1 MKEGKGIYRAIGAL
15 AIGFVLVI
23 LAAAQGTGRL
33 TGQVLDLQGKPWPDV
48 TVQIK
53 NPQNGQTYNTKT
65 DKDGRYSQIGLAGGV
80 YTVTFIKAESKD
92 SPVPVNYAMQ
102 YQVKEGEPNNLD
114 VNFKEISAK
123 SGGPTAEELKKREE
137 EEQKFQG
144 LKQHFEA
151 GIAALNDSRTVRT
164 QMASA
169 PADQKQPLQDKINAD
184 CQTAVTELSQAEQ
197 AAGPKDVN
205 NHATILGNLG
215 AAQEC
220 LNKNQE
226 AADAFQKA
234 IDLKP
239 SGGYY
244 AAMATNLA
252 KAGKIPEAGA
262 ACDKGVALDPTI
274 TALCY
279 KNIGIVLSNSGKM
292 KDAVDSLQK
301 AATANPKDAQT
312 WYLLGNAYTGE
323 IDSKQEGDKLVYI
336 IPPGTTEAYQK
347 CIDADPNGPYAAQA
361 KAALDGLAQ
370 MSGGE
375 NLSVGKKKKKS

>member
-1 MKEGKGIYRAIGAL
+1 MKEGKGIYRAFGAF
-15 AIGFVLVI
+15 AIVFVLAI

-80 YTVTFIKAESKD
+80 YTVTFIMAESKD
-92 SPVPVNYAMQ
+92 NPPVNYAMQ
-102 YQVKEGEPNNLD
+102 YQVKEGEPNSLD
-114 VNFKEISAK
+114 VNFKEVSAK
-123 SGGPTAEELKKREE
+123 SGGPSAEELKKREE

-169 PADQKQPLQDKINAD
+169 PADQKQALQDKINTD

-220 LNKNQE
+220 LNKNQD

-252 KAGKIPEAGA
+252 KAGKIPEANA
-262 ACDKGVALDPTI
+262 ACDKGVALDATI
-274 TALCY
+274 AALCY
-279 KNIGIVLSNSGKM
+279 KNIGIVLSNTGKM
-292 KDAVDSLQK
+292 KDAADSLQK
-301 AATANPKDAQT
+301 AANANPKDAQT

-323 IDSKQEGDKLVYI
+323 IDSKQEGDKLIYI

-375 NLSVGKKKKKS
+375 SLTVAAKKKKKS